1 MAKKSTRKDYEFLMR
16 GKPVSLLEIAE
27 GSGDENVW
35 KSFLER
41 HGLHHSVSADRYL
54 RAKLGEYLNARE
66 ISIVAGI
73 KGRILRKWRNQGIL
87 RAEQLKGR
95 WYYSVRDLANTIKSA
110 DIKDIGS

>member
-1 MAKKSTRKDYEFLMR
+1 MAKGAAGKEHEFLMS

-27 GSGDENVW
+27 SSGDENVW

-54 RAKLGEYLNARE
+54 RGKLGEYLNARE
-66 ISIVAGI
+66 ITIVTGI

-95 WYYSVRDLANTIKSA
+95 WYYSVRDLVNTIKSA
-110 DIKDIGS
+110 DIKDIRS